1 MSHIIYKGRS
11 MLDGSPIVVIATG
24 IKRPSKNGKTGPVV
38 QTWIL
43 ADNGQT
49 PMASSQSGAD
59 ASVCGKCPHRAAIRK
74 AAKAAGLKPAA
85 ECYVDLSKAPRAIM
99 RAYLAGKYIDI
110 SNDPAAISALMA
122 GKIVRAGAYGDP
134 CAAPARLWRDVY
146 KLASGRTGYSHQWH
160 LHQARG
166 LAQFAMASVDSPAE
180 RDQAKAK
187 GWRTFRVKS
196 ASEPVLAGEIV
207 CPASSEAGNKT
218 TCKVC
223 QYCNGWSAL
232 GRTNRAV
239 GDVVINNH

>member
-1 MSHIIYKGRS
+1 MSHIIYKGPS

-24 IKRPSKNGKTGPVV
+24 IKRPSKNGKTGAVV

-43 ADNGQT
+43 ADNGQN
-49 PMASSQSGAD
+49 PMENSQSGAD
-59 ASVCGKCPHRAAIRK
+59 ASVCGKCPHSASMRK
-74 AAKAAGLKPAA
+74 KAKAAGRKPAA
-85 ECYVDLSKAPRAIM
+85 KCYVDLSKAPRAIM
-99 RAYLAGKYIDI
+99 RAYLAGKYKYI
-110 SNDPAAISALMA
+110 SGDAAAISSLMA

-166 LAQFAMASVDSPAE
+166 LAQFAMASVDSPLE
-180 RDQAKAK
+180 REQAKAK

-196 ASEPVLAGEIV
+196 TSEPVLPGEIV

-218 TCKVC
+218 TCMAC
-223 QYCNGWSAL
+223 QACSGVA
-232 GRTNRAV
+232 GRGRS
-239 GDVVINNH
+239 DIVINAH

>member
-1 MSHIIYKGRS
+1 MSHVIYKGPS

-24 IKRPSKNGKTGPVV
+24 IKRPSKNGKTGAVV

-49 PMASSQSGAD
+49 PMENSQSGAD
-59 ASVCGKCPHRAAIRK
+59 KGVCGKCPHSATMRK
-74 AAKAAGLKPAA
+74 AAKAKGLKPAA
-85 ECYVDLSKAPRAIM
+85 KCYVDLSKAPRSIM
-99 RAYLAGKYIDI
+99 RAYLAGKYKDI

-122 GKIVRAGAYGDP
+122 GKIVHAGAYGDP
-134 CAAPARLWRDVY
+134 CAAPARLWRNVY
-146 KLASGRTGYSHQWH
+146 KLASGRTDYSHQWH

-180 RDQAKAK
+180 RDQAKTK

-196 ASEPVLAGEIV
+196 ASDPVLAGEIV

-218 TCKVC
+218 TCMAC
-223 QYCNGWSAL
+223 QACSGVA
-232 GRTNRAV
+232 GRGRS
-239 GDVVINNH
+239 DIVINAH